1 MRRLKTPEEL
11 RADLKLFE
19 AAWKRESAKVMRNA
33 VERMIAGGR
42 RVPARYRMKLP
53 RFTKT
58 VLVPPPVAPGNP
70 VLLTDQPHPPSARW
84 RKPSTERQPKRRA
97 EAAEYR
103 EMRESVE
110 NAVDGMQAFSD
121 GRLLPPPCDVTASES
136 ADFSEAQSFL
146 DAARLA
152 HLKLLNHLKELK

>member
-70 VLLTDQPHPPSARW
+70 VLLADQPHRPSEQS
-84 RKPSTERQPKRRA
+84 RKQSTERQPQRRA

-103 EMRESVE
+103 ELRESVE
-110 NAVDGMQAFSD
+110 NAVERMRAFWD
-121 GRLLPPPCDVTASES
+121 GRVPAPCDMTASES
-136 ADFSEAQSFL
+136 ASSSEARSFL
-146 DAARLA
+146 DAARFA
-152 HLKLLNHLKELK
+152 HVKLPNHLKELS

>member
-1 MRRLKTPEEL
+1 MKRRLKTPEEL

-58 VLVPPPVAPGNP
+58 ILVPSPVAASNP
-70 VLLTDQPHPPSARW
+70 ALRADQPRHPSA
-84 RKPSTERQPKRRA
+84 
-97 EAAEYR
+97 
-103 EMRESVE
+103 
-110 NAVDGMQAFSD
+110 
-121 GRLLPPPCDVTASES
+121 
-136 ADFSEAQSFL
+136 
-146 DAARLA
+146 
-152 HLKLLNHLKELK
+152 

>member
-58 VLVPPPVAPGNP
+58 VLVPPPFAPGNP
-70 VLLTDQPHPPSARW
+70 VLLADQPHRPSARS
-84 RKPSTERQPKRRA
+84 RKPSQNDNQSVGLRQPNIANCDDRSK
-97 EAAEYR
+97 
-103 EMRESVE
+103 MRW
-110 NAVDGMQAFSD
+110 
-121 GRLLPPPCDVTASES
+121 TACR
-136 ADFSEAQSFL
+136 
-146 DAARLA
+146 RLA
-152 HLKLLNHLKELK
+152 TAVSSLRLVR